1 MNTEKLMSEQ
11 KEDNPTVFEKLSQS
25 MVSTLKGKI
34 EMAEDFDLIL
44 DMRPGVM
51 LRPLGK
57 ANAYAL
63 NEEFIKGIQKFL
75 NTENSTSGDILV
87 FGGGDCLARA
97 LVSLSEK
104 QESQVHLFWH
114 TREFIKRSFSAL
126 SLQSTFLL

>member
-1 MNTEKLMSEQ
+1 MGERSRLCDLFRVIFEMNTEKLMSEQ

-63 NEEFIKGIQKFL
+63 NERIYQGHSKFL

-104 QESQVHLFWH
+104 QESQVHLFWQ
-114 TREFIKRSFSAL
+114 RNS
-126 SLQSTFLL
+126 